1 MFWNVLEL
9 DEKVF
14 QHEWHSYCISIDLK
28 KKKVVAIHNGKV
40 IARQFFEVAHNGSK
54 TLEKLMFEGSFGDYG
69 FTGAI
74 ADIQIFS
81 RPVSIEDMADWTLCY
96 KEVSINEYN

>member
-1 MFWNVLEL
+1 M
-9 DEKVF
+9 
-14 QHEWHSYCISIDLK
+14 
-28 KKKVVAIHNGKV
+28 